1 MSTTPTKVDK
11 SRILLDLKPALDG
24 YAGIPQETRL
34 LFRGLRSMNGCEVE
48 GLIQHGARKLRSAV
62 PPRGKRLPVSK
73 QINRLSRVIVS
84 LYEKP
89 YSSVYD
95 TVVDALDHYFSRSL
109 LRCRSLIGLS
119 IHPGIFES
127 DLFDDFIW
135 RTFFN
140 KTLTARDKTLVTS
153 ARYHVLNTPRRLLHQ
168 VGLAGI
174 KYSSTPT
181 YVKLDTRGFEYF
193 IAQTPFPA
201 RVSRGT
207 QMIVR
212 YHDAVPV
219 LLPHTI
225 NDKAF
230 HQASHFYSL
239 QQNVKS
245 NAWFSCVSEATRND
259 LLKIFPEAESRSSV
273 IHNIVSGEYFDDD
286 APKGLVVQ
294 IIGNRLASVA
304 EFETNIG
311 RIRSEDSKSQ
321 RQEFDYLLMV
331 STLEPRK
338 NHMLLLSA
346 WEHLKY
352 TSMPNLKLVIVG
364 SAGWDSSSILR
375 GFKPWAER
383 GDLFYLNDVPS
394 AELRVLYKHAAATI
408 CPSVAEGFDYSG
420 VEAMRSGGMV
430 ISSDI
435 PVHREIYRD
444 ASEYFSPYSTEDA
457 FMVIRR
463 VLSEGGNPVRERL
476 KAEARKV
483 SENYTPRSILPQWE
497 EFFQKQ
503 RDAKNG
509 SPV

>member
-1 MSTTPTKVDK
+1 
-11 SRILLDLKPALDG
+11 
-24 YAGIPQETRL
+24 
-34 LFRGLRSMNGCEVE
+34 
-48 GLIQHGARKLRSAV
+48 
-62 PPRGKRLPVSK
+62 
-73 QINRLSRVIVS
+73 
-84 LYEKP
+84 
-89 YSSVYD
+89 
-95 TVVDALDHYFSRSL
+95 
-109 LRCRSLIGLS
+109 
-119 IHPGIFES
+119 
-127 DLFDDFIW
+127 
-135 RTFFN
+135 
-140 KTLTARDKTLVTS
+140 
-153 ARYHVLNTPRRLLHQ
+153 
-168 VGLAGI
+168 
-174 KYSSTPT
+174 
-181 YVKLDTRGFEYF
+181 
-193 IAQTPFPA
+193 
-201 RVSRGT
+201 
-207 QMIVR
+207 MIVR